1 MSDEILQ
8 LNQLDYSQPKIMNP
22 SKKTEK
28 IDIPINPNRYDECV
42 GGEQIPI
49 IFETMKPNTYID
61 GSKSSLSF
69 QLQVNAPI
77 PLAPADFAFYR
88 FDLNEFSD
96 SGSSVLNLFSDAQ
109 HQTENNQ
116 TLYRENYINVMQ
128 TFRNFRISPEH
139 RQNLTM
145 IGASRPEVSYLQTTD
160 PDFPAQPIYGIN
172 KPNTFDIPFSA
183 ISPFWNTSQLLP
195 AELLEKSALFL
206 KVADPRLFLAGLNG
220 QANTNTLVPVG
231 TTVSFIN
238 ISLKLH
244 RTELYDNIQSAIKSS
259 QLEFSYLANH
269 NIVYQPTSTDFVIPV
284 NLAAAKVSYVAVKFY
299 KRDRVPTVDQT
310 ITGGASIYD
319 LSVKQGS
326 PFYLDNNGLNGI
338 RIQAKIGEMLVPKF
352 VIDTA
357 PQAYI
362 LTCDALDRVPFK
374 NTENPDPLKIINQLS
389 SGTIPYNNYCFNKR
403 IANSYLY
410 SQSTGCFCVAIN
422 LQKYGGLSGLSTNA
436 NRLLALH
443 IEGLTNFALY
453 DAYVQVQYMSNV
465 SMMENNIIVSK

>member
-8 LNQLDYSQPKIMNP
+8 LNQLDFSQPKILNP

-28 IDIPINPNRYDECV
+28 IDIPVNPNRYDECV

-49 IFETMKPNTYID
+49 IFDNLKPNTYID

-77 PLAPADFAFYR
+77 PLAPANFTFYR
-88 FDLNEFSD
+88 FDLAGYND
-96 SGSSVLNLFSDAQ
+96 SGSSVLNLFSDAL

-116 TLYRENYINVMQ
+116 TLYRENYINIMQ
-128 TFRNFRISPEH
+128 TFRNFRISEEH

-145 IGASRPEVSYLQTTD
+145 IGGSRAEISYIAPANPEL
-160 PDFPAQPIYGIN
+160 PAQPIYGIN

-195 AELLEKSALFL
+195 AELLQKSALYL
-206 KVADPRLFLAGLNG
+206 KVADPRLFLSGLNG
-220 QANTNTLVPVG
+220 SADTNTLVPVG
-231 TTVSFIN
+231 TTISFIN

-259 QLEFSYLANH
+259 QLEFSYLTNH

-284 NLAAAKVSYVAVKFY
+284 NLAASKVSYVAVKFY
-299 KRDRVPTVDQT
+299 KRNRAPTTTET
-310 ITGGASIYD
+310 IIGGGEIYQLGTPNNSD
-319 LSVKQGS
+319 
-326 PFYLDNNGLNGI
+326 DNGLCGI
-338 RIQAKIGEMLVPKF
+338 RIQAKVGEMFVPKF

-357 PQAYI
+357 VQAYI
-362 LTCDALDRVPFK
+362 STCDALDRVPFK
-374 NTENPDPLKIINQLS
+374 NTENPDPLKIINQLA
-389 SGTIPYNNYCFNKR
+389 SGTVPYNNYCFNAR
-403 IANSYLY
+403 TPNTYLA
-410 SQSTGCFCVAIN
+410 SRSTGCFCVAIN